1 MSKYK
6 EIIWDFDG
14 VILLS
19 DAVREY
25 GFRKVFENYPT
36 EQVEKL
42 INYHLQNGGLSR
54 YVKIKY
60 FYENVLGKP
69 ITEEQVANHAE
80 EFSVIMRDAL
90 TDKKLLNKEWISLM
104 GKIGNKFIHSIASG
118 SDGKEL
124 NYLCGELG
132 ISSNFKFIYGSPI
145 TKKELVRQIIK
156 DSDFELSEFILIGDA
171 INDRDAAQANN
182 IDFIGYHNDS
192 LKDSELYVDD
202 LRNVIKILH

>member
-25 GFRKVFENYPT
+25 GFRKVFENHP
-36 EQVEKL
+36 EELVQKL
-42 INYHLQNGGLSR
+42 IDFHLKNGGLSR

-60 FYENVLGKP
+60 FYENVLGQP
-69 ITEEQVANHAE
+69 ITEEQVTIHAE
-80 EFSVIMRDAL
+80 EFSVIMREAL
-90 TDKKLLNKEWISLM
+90 TDKKLINEEWIALM
-104 GKIGNKFIHSIASG
+104 EQIGSKYVHSIASG

-132 ISSNFKFIYGSPI
+132 ISDKFKFIYGSPV
-145 TKKELVRQIIK
+145 TKKDLVKQIIK
-156 DSDFELSEFILIGDA
+156 DSGFDASEFILIGDA
-171 INDRDAAQANN
+171 VNDRDAAQANN
-182 IDFIGYHNDS
+182 IDFIGYHSDS
-192 LKDSELYVDD
+192 LKDSEQFVND
-202 LRNVIKILH
+202 LRDIIKILN

>member
-25 GFRKVFENYPT
+25 GFRKVFENHPK

-42 INYHLQNGGLSR
+42 VNYHFQNGGLSR
-54 YVKIKY
+54 YIKIRY
-60 FYENVLGKP
+60 FYESVLCQP
-69 ITEEQVANHAE
+69 ITEEQVNIHAE
-80 EFSVIMRDAL
+80 EFSVIMREAL
-90 TDKKLLNKEWISLM
+90 TNKKLINKEWLALM
-104 GKIGNKFIHSIASG
+104 EHIGSKYVHSIASG

-124 NYLCGELG
+124 NYLCEELG
-132 ISSNFKFIYGSPI
+132 ISDNFKFIYGSPI
-145 TKKELVRQIIK
+145 TKKDLVKQIIK
-156 DSDFELSEFILIGDA
+156 DSDFHASEFILIGDA
-171 INDRDAAQANN
+171 INDRDAAEANN

-192 LKDSELYVDD
+192 LKDSECFVND
-202 LRNVIKILH
+202 LRDVIKILN

>member
-1 MSKYK
+1 MSRYK

-25 GFRKVFENYPT
+25 GFRKVFENHSN
-36 EQVEKL
+36 ELVQKL
-42 INYHLQNGGLSR
+42 IDYHLQNGGLSR

-60 FYENVLGKP
+60 FYENVLGEP
-69 ITEEQVANHAE
+69 ITEEQINKHAE
-80 EFSVIMRDAL
+80 EFSVIMREAL
-90 TDKKLLNKEWISLM
+90 TDRKLINKEWVSLM
-104 GKIGNKFIHSIASG
+104 EEIGNKFVHSIASG

-132 ISSNFKFIYGSPI
+132 ISDNFKFIYGSPI
-145 TKKELVRQIIK
+145 TKKELVRQIIT
-156 DSDFELSEFILIGDA
+156 DSDFEPSEFILIGDA

-182 IDFIGYHNDS
+182 ISFIGYHNDS

-202 LRNVIKILH
+202 LRDVLKILY